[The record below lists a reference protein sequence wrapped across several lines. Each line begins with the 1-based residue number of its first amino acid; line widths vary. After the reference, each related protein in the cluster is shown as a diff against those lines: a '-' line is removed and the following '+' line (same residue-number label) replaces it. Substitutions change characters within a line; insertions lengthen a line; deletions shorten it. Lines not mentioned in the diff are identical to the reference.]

1 MLGDLVALENL
12 FADIL
17 NYLQANLAGAIAA
30 GVILL
35 YLLFKKPKIFFMIL
49 VAGIIAVGMLHV
61 YTKLTGLGLGD
72 IKAPSF
78 NEDFL
83 DN

>member
-1 MLGDLVALENL
+1 MAFDKL

-17 NYLQANLAGAIAA
+17 NYMQANLAGAVAA

-35 YLLFKKPKIFFMIL
+35 YLLFKKPKLFFMIL
-49 VAGIIAVGMLHV
+49 VAGLIAVGMLHG

-72 IKAPSF
+72 SKVSSF